1 MYSIQTNVI
10 RQKRNAPLVW
20 LLVLAH
26 AFAPALLVAQDRQ
39 GVGPNATALTLPL
52 AVEIALQS
60 NPLARATSAGRDVAA
75 AQTEEA
81 RAGRMP
87 FVQVSETLTAG
98 NNPVF
103 VFGSLL
109 EQGRF
114 RQSNFD
120 LNALNNP
127 STLANSRFSIS
138 AKLPVFDQW
147 QTTNRVKASQLREQ
161 QADAQGSQVQQQIRF
176 EVLRSYYGI
185 LLAQAKKEVADEAVK
200 LAEADVKRSRDR
212 VEVGTS
218 VVSDLLA
225 AEVQLADFQQQQ
237 IQAEGEIITARAALN
252 TALGLPLDTPQTIA
266 GQLVERNFELASTE
280 ELTQTALQQRPDLQ
294 RALLVKRT
302 SEVQLKGAHNEF
314 LPRVDVFTSVGAS
327 RNNFVNGSGD
337 YLVGASVTFNLFDA
351 GRNARIKQAQAA
363 DRLANSEQEHLANQ
377 IRLEVV
383 RSYQQYVAARARLQ
397 VAERVISHATE
408 ALRIVQDRYNE
419 GLTTITEVLRAETAL
434 VRAQTNVLATRY
446 ETYVGYASVLLASG
460 RLTDVQA
467 FVS

>member
-1 MYSIQTNVI
+1 MLTLT
-10 RQKRNAPLVW
+10 PGW
-20 LLVLAH
+20 P
-26 AFAPALLVAQDRQ
+26 AFAQTQQANRPAD
-39 GVGPNATALTLPL
+39 GLTLPL

-60 NPLARATSAGRDVAA
+60 NPLVRATSAGREIAS
-75 AQTEEA
+75 AQTAEA
-81 RAGRMP
+81 RAGRWP
-87 FVQVSETLTAG
+87 SVQISETLTAG

-138 AKLPVFDQW
+138 AKLPLFDQW
-147 QTTNRVKASQLREQ
+147 QTATHVKQSQLREQ
-161 QADAQGSQVQQQIRF
+161 QADAQGAQVQQQIRF
-176 EVLRSYYGI
+176 EVLRAYYSI

-237 IQAEGEIITARAALN
+237 IQAEGEIITAQATLN
-252 TALGLPLDTPQTIA
+252 TALGLPLSTPQTIA
-266 GQLVERNFELASTE
+266 GQLVERNFDLAPTE

-294 RALLVKRT
+294 RALLAKRT
-302 SEVQLKGAHNEF
+302 SEVQLKGARNEF
-314 LPRVDVFTSVGAS
+314 LPRADVFTSVGAS
-327 RNNFVNGSGD
+327 RNNFVSGSGD

-363 DRLANSEQEHLANQ
+363 DRLATSEQEHLANQ

-383 RSYQQYVAARARLQ
+383 RSYQQYIAARARLQ
-397 VAERVISHATE
+397 VAERV
-408 ALRIVQDRYNE
+408 
-419 GLTTITEVLRAETAL
+419 
-434 VRAQTNVLATRY
+434 
-446 ETYVGYASVLLASG
+446 
-460 RLTDVQA
+460 
-467 FVS
+467 

>member
-1 MYSIQTNVI
+1 MC
-10 RQKRNAPLVW
+10 RNDSGKKNGWPRRAATGALIG
-20 LLVLAH
+20 VLTLTPGWP
-26 AFAPALLVAQDRQ
+26 AFAQTQQANRPAD
-39 GVGPNATALTLPL
+39 GLTLPL

-60 NPLARATSAGRDVAA
+60 NPLVRATSAGREIAS
-75 AQTEEA
+75 AQTAEA
-81 RAGRMP
+81 RAGRWP
-87 FVQVSETLTAG
+87 SVQISETLTAG

-138 AKLPVFDQW
+138 AKLPLFDQW
-147 QTTNRVKASQLREQ
+147 QTATHVKQSQLREQ
-161 QADAQGSQVQQQIRF
+161 QADAQGAQVQQQIRF
-176 EVLRSYYGI
+176 EVLRAYYSI

-237 IQAEGEIITARAALN
+237 IQAEGEIITAQATLN
-252 TALGLPLDTPQTIA
+252 TALGLPLSTPQTIA
-266 GQLVERNFELASTE
+266 GQLVERNFDLAPTE

-294 RALLVKRT
+294 RALLAKRT
-302 SEVQLKGAHNEF
+302 SEVQLKGARNEF
-314 LPRVDVFTSVGAS
+314 LPRADVFTSVGAS
-327 RNNFVNGSGD
+327 RNNFVSGSGD

-363 DRLANSEQEHLANQ
+363 DRLATSEQEHLANQ

-383 RSYQQYVAARARLQ
+383 RSYQQYIAARARLQ

-460 RLTDVQA
+460 RLTDVHA
-467 FVS
+467 FV

>member
-1 MYSIQTNVI
+1 MSMKDGNVSKGWLVRAATGVLSVALTVAPGWPTLAQTSPAN
-10 RQKRNAPLVW
+10 RQAES
-20 LLVLAH
+20 
-26 AFAPALLVAQDRQ
+26 
-39 GVGPNATALTLPL
+39 LTLPL

-60 NPLARATSAGRDVAA
+60 NPLARATAAGRAVAA

-81 RAGRMP
+81 RAGRWP
-87 FVQVSETLTAG
+87 LVQVSETLTMG

-127 STLANSRFSIS
+127 STLTNSRFSVS
-138 AKLPVFDQW
+138 ARLPLFDQW
-147 QTTNRVKASQLREQ
+147 QTATRVKQSELREQ

-176 EVLRSYYGI
+176 EVLRAYYSV

-237 IQAEGEIITARAALN
+237 IQAEGEIVTARAALN
-252 TALGLPLDTPQTIA
+252 TALGLPLNTPQNIS
-266 GQLVERNFELASTE
+266 GQLGERNFELAAPE
-280 ELTQTALQQRPDLQ
+280 ELTQLALQQRPDLQ
-294 RALLVKRT
+294 RALLAKRT
-302 SEVQLKGAHNEF
+302 SEMQVKGARNEF
-314 LPRVDVFTSVGAS
+314 LPRVDVFTSLGAS

-351 GRNARIKQAQAA
+351 GRSARVKQAQAA
-363 DRLANSEQEHLANQ
+363 ERLATNEQEHLANQ
-377 IRLEVV
+377 IRFEVV
-383 RSYQQYVAARARLQ
+383 RAYQQYVAARARLQ

-446 ETYVGYASVLLASG
+446 ETYIGYASVLLASG

>member
-1 MYSIQTNVI
+1 M
-10 RQKRNAPLVW
+10 RKRDRSKYQGWRARAASW
-20 LLVLAH
+20 ALA
-26 AFAPALLVAQDRQ
+26 ALLTSAPGAPTLAQTQPANR
-39 GVGPNATALTLPL
+39 PAESLTLPL

-60 NPLARATSAGRDVAA
+60 NPLTHATAAGREIAA
-75 AQTEEA
+75 AQTAEA
-81 RAGRMP
+81 RAGRWP
-87 FVQVSETLTAG
+87 SVQISETLTAG
-98 NNPVF
+98 NNPVY

-127 STLANSRFSIS
+127 STLANSRFAIS
-138 AKLPVFDQW
+138 AKLPLFDQW
-147 QTTNRVKASQLREQ
+147 QTATRVKQSQLREQ

-176 EVLRSYYGI
+176 EVLRAYYSV
-185 LLAQAKKEVADEAVK
+185 LLAQARKEVADEAVK

-225 AEVQLADFQQQQ
+225 AEVQRADFQQQQ
-237 IQAEGEIITARAALN
+237 IQAAGEIITARATLN
-252 TALGLPLDTPQTIA
+252 TALGLPLNTPQTIA
-266 GQLVERNFELASTE
+266 GQLVERNFELATTE

-294 RALLVKRT
+294 RALLAKRT
-302 SEVQLKGAHNEF
+302 SEAQVRGAHNEF
-314 LPRVDVFTSVGAS
+314 LPRVEVFTTVGAS

-337 YLVGASVTFNLFDA
+337 YLAGASVTFNLFDA

-363 DRLANSEQEHLANQ
+363 ERLAMSEQEHLANQ
-377 IRLEVV
+377 IRLEVM

-397 VAERVISHATE
+397 VAARVISHATE
-408 ALRIVQDRYNE
+408 ALRIVQDRYHE

-446 ETYVGYASVLLASG
+446 ETYVSYASVLLASG

-467 FVS
+467 FV